1 MPSAPQSARDDDPAH
16 LSMALQAA
24 MRQIRRRLRDE
35 VDRGG
40 LTPSQ
45 TSVIVRLDREGAAT
59 MSELARAE
67 GITAQSMSAVIAKL
81 NDQGFL
87 DRRADPEDG
96 RQQLLSLSAKAA
108 SWLGQDRARRESWL
122 ATVLAER
129 FSDKERQQL
138 VDAIRLLERIT

>member
-1 MPSAPQSARDDDPAH
+1 MLSDNETERDDDPAH
-16 LSMALQAA
+16 LAMALQAA

-45 TSVIVRLDREGAAT
+45 ISVIVRLDRDGAAT
-59 MSELARAE
+59 MSALARAE
-67 GITAQSMSAVIAKL
+67 GVTAQSMSAVVAKL
-81 NDQGFL
+81 GEQGYL
-87 DRRADPEDG
+87 ERRPDPTDG
-96 RQQLLSLSAKAA
+96 RSQLLTLSQKAV

-129 FSDKERQQL
+129 FSEAERDHL
-138 VDAIRLLERIT
+138 ADAIRLLDRIT